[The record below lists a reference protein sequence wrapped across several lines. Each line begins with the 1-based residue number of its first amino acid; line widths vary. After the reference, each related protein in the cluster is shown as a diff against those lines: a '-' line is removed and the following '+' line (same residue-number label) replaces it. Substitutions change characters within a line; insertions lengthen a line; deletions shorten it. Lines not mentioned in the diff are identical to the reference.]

1 MIAIR
6 SRRSARRPGIGRRS
20 GITLVELM
28 LVGFLVLIVLFG
40 AGSMYVGA
48 TRSFKL
54 GTTKL
59 KAQQEATLL
68 STVIN
73 RRVRVGSGIGIYVV
87 PNRSTP
93 ADSGNGVAILDADGH
108 VMQRLEWSS
117 SLQTLVDST
126 GVRVTA
132 MKLRNVFFKK
142 IATAPKTLRY
152 RYKTD
157 DEKGDLVDIESS
169 VTVRN

>member
-1 MIAIR
+1 MTPIR
-6 SRRSARRPGIGRRS
+6 SSADRRQGRIGREA
-20 GITLVELM
+20 GITLVELI
-28 LVGFLVLIVLFG
+28 LVAFLVLIVLFG
-40 AGSMYVGA
+40 AGTMYIGA

-59 KAQQEATLL
+59 RAQQEATLL
-68 STVIN
+68 STTIN
-73 RRVRVGSGIGIYVV
+73 RRVRVGSGVNVYVV

-93 ADSGNGVAILDADGH
+93 ADSGNGLAILDVDGN
-108 VMQRLEWSS
+108 VMQRLEWNA

-126 GVRVTA
+126 GTRVTA
-132 MKLRNVFFKK
+132 MKLRDVVFKK
-142 IATAPKTLRY
+142 VAATPRTLRY